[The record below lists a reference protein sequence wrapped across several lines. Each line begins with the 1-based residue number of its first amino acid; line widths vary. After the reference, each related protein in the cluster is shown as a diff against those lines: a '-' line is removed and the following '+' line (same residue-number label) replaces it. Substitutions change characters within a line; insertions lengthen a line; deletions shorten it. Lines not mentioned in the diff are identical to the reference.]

1 MQIITKKSLITVVG
15 FASIFLAISINGAL
29 SANQEKAQPVKV
41 VPQNPVVSVVEVEPI
56 THQASVVSYGEVKSR
71 NELELTSQVSG
82 KITYLSPKFL
92 TGNSFKKGELL
103 AQVEPIVYQQAL
115 ANAQLTLANARLAL
129 AQEELTSDQAAQ
141 EWQQSG
147 LANERPSDLVLRKPQ
162 LAVAKA
168 QYNLAVK
175 ELAQAEY
182 NLAKTK
188 IVAPFDALIVTKQV
202 QMGSNVQSGTII
214 SKLYDTNLF
223 EVSLPLSV
231 QQWKLLPTNSA
242 DNLSNIYITF
252 SDEANQA
259 TWTAKAERV
268 EKHLDSASRQR
279 SLVATIKQPISLDT
293 PLFPGTFVKAT
304 INGEAISKLWKLPAS
319 ALIDS
324 NTVWQVNEQG
334 LLNYLTVTVA
344 FSQDDD
350 IYVKPVNDLTQ
361 ASIVK
366 RPLSSY
372 LANMKVEAKIEAQD
386 TASDEIAQLNTEELL

>member
-1 MQIITKKSLITVVG
+1 MQNITKKSLVTVAG
-15 FASIFLAISINGAL
+15 FASIFLAITINNAL

-41 VPQNPVVSVVEVEPI
+41 APQNPVVSVVEVEPI

-92 TGNSFKKGELL
+92 TGNTFKKGELL

-115 ANAQLTLANARLAL
+115 ANAQFTLADAKLAL

-147 LANERPSDLVLRKPQ
+147 LGNEQPSDLVLRKPQ

-168 QYNLAVK
+168 QYNLAAK

-182 NLAKTK
+182 NLAQTK
-188 IVAPFDALIVTKQV
+188 IVAPFDALIVTKEVQV
-202 QMGSNVQSGTII
+202 GSNVQSGTVI
-214 SKLYDTNLF
+214 SQLYDTNLF

-231 QQWKLLPTNSA
+231 QQWELLPTKSTE
-242 DNLSNIYITF
+242 NLSSIQITF
-252 SDEANQA
+252 TDETNQT

-268 EKHLDSASRQR
+268 EKHLDSSSRQR
-279 SLVATIKQPISLDT
+279 SLVATISQPIALDT

-304 INGEAISKLWKLPAS
+304 INGESISQLWKLPAS

-324 NTVWQVNEQG
+324 NTVWQVDEQG
-334 LLNYLTVTVA
+334 LLNYLAVTVV
-344 FSQDDD
+344 FSQNDDV
-350 IYVKPVNDLTQ
+350 YVKPLNGLTK
-361 ASIVK
+361 ANIVK

-372 LANMKVEAKIEAQD
+372 LVSMKVEANLEEQDIARAELAQV
-386 TASDEIAQLNTEELL
+386 EIEELL

>member
-1 MQIITKKSLITVVG
+1 MQTITKKSLVTVAG
-15 FASIFLAISINGAL
+15 FASIFLAITINGAL

-41 VPQNPVVSVVEVEPI
+41 APQNPVVSVVEVEPI

-71 NELELTSQVSG
+71 NELSLTSQVSG
-82 KITYLSPKFL
+82 KVTYLSPKFL
-92 TGNSFKKGELL
+92 TGNTFIKGELL

-115 ANAQLTLANARLAL
+115 ADAQLALADAKLAL

-147 LANERPSDLVLRKPQ
+147 LANETPSDLVLRKPQ

-182 NLAKTK
+182 NLAQTK
-188 IVAPFDALIVTKQV
+188 IVAPFDALIVTKEV
-202 QMGSNVQSGTII
+202 QMGSNVQSGTVI
-214 SKLYDTNLF
+214 SQLYDTRLF

-231 QQWKLLPTNSA
+231 QQWHLLPTNSA
-242 DNLSNIYITF
+242 DILTNIDITF
-252 SDEANQA
+252 SDETNQT

-268 EKHLDSASRQR
+268 EKHLDASSRQR
-279 SLVATIKQPISLDT
+279 SLVATISQPISLET

-304 INGEAISKLWKLPAS
+304 INGEAISQLWKLPAS

-324 NTVWQVNEQG
+324 NTVWQVDEQG
-334 LLNYLTVTVA
+334 LLNYLAVSAV
-344 FSQDDD
+344 FSQGDYV
-350 IYVKPVNDLTQ
+350 YVKPLSAITQ
-361 ASIVK
+361 ANIVK

-372 LANMKVEAKIEAQD
+372 LANMKVEAKIEEQD
-386 TASDEIAQLNTEELL
+386 IARGELAKLNTEELL